1 MSTAS
6 KPPHFIVM
14 AQIGRAHG
22 LKGEVHA
29 VSFTADPLALTD
41 YGELS
46 DAKGRLF
53 KITALRPQGHGQ
65 GHGLVL
71 RFAGVTTREAAEALN
86 GVELMLPRGALP
98 DTGDEDD
105 FYHADLIGLEAVT
118 HDGTILGHILA
129 VHNFGAGDMLELRLS
144 ADHSAGHTAGHTAGH
159 SAGKSVFVPFI
170 KAAVPR
176 VSLETGTV
184 TIDPEA
190 AGLLSDEA
198 PEPGEDTQ

>member
-41 YGELS
+41 YGDLS

-53 KITALRPQGHGQ
+53 KITALRPQGN
-65 GHGLVL
+65 GLVL
-71 RFAGVTTREAAEALN
+71 RFADVTTREAAEALN

-105 FYHADLIGLEAVT
+105 FYHADLIGLEAVAQNNT
-118 HDGTILGHILA
+118 RLGHILA
-129 VHNFGAGDMLELRLS
+129 VHNFGAGDMLELRLN
-144 ADHSAGHTAGHTAGH
+144 ADHSASHSASHSTGH
-159 SAGKSVFVPFI
+159 SAGKSVFVPFT
-170 KAAVPR
+170 KAAVPK

-190 AGLLSDEA
+190 AGLFSDEA